1 MAPRYTTAKDGGSAI
16 FAGAK
21 NCTVH
26 PEHTRSLPSM
36 APRYTVHPEHTRSL
50 PSMAP
55 RYTVHPEHTRSLPSM
70 APRYTVHPE
79 HNNQY
84 TFTRCWFF
92 YHSISQLFI
101 LLNQASCF

>member
-36 APRYTVHPEHTRSL
+36 APRYTVHPEH
-50 PSMAP
+50 
-55 RYTVHPEHTRSLPSM
+55 
-70 APRYTVHPE
+70 
-79 HNNQY
+79 NNQH